1 MYTIEVNFNTED
13 INDGGHA
20 IPIVNY
26 DVSLGQFVIDNEAL
40 DIIRQQSNPLGVISV
55 AGMYR
60 TGKSYLLNR
69 MLLNRSNG
77 FSVGPSINPCT
88 KGLWM
93 WSKPIPAHTPQ
104 GKPLNV
110 LIIDTEGIGAT
121 DEDHNHDN
129 KIMTLAILLS
139 SYFIFNSMGTIDESS
154 IQSLSFIVNITKN
167 IQQKN
172 GNNDFAK
179 YLPAFMWVIRDFS
192 LQLKNK
198 EGNPIT
204 SKEYLEYSLELQ
216 QGTSDFIVSKNQ
228 IRKMVKEYFPNRDC
242 VTLVRPLLE
251 EGNLQKLERTPAS
264 KLRKEFIEQ
273 VNYLRKTVL
282 NSINPKKLNGQ
293 ELNGEMFIDL
303 IKSYVKMINDG
314 AVPII
319 QTAWTY
325 MRQNQTVNAKKNAVE
340 NFRKKAEELFNK
352 FPMKEEYL
360 KNTLKKIKKEILL
373 SFKEEIIG
381 EPEEKD
387 LRELKTE
394 LKKIKKDI
402 ILKNINATQTQT
414 NRFLKENYRNI
425 EEKVI
430 NGEYFNVSDYKDE
443 IEQFVQFCLNKCPM
457 GPGRDILIYEFIIKN
472 IMDNSSILAKNNIDE
487 MEKMISDNTNNI
499 DELLR
504 ELNDEKEK
512 EKKLN
517 NELKEITNK
526 LNKLNEEKD
535 KISSQNSN
543 ESDNLNKLMEEK
555 NDEIFKLKKK
565 LNETEKNCAEKIK
578 GMKKKVEEAER
589 ASHEKELESTQ
600 ISSDFQREKVL
611 MEQKI
616 IFLEKTLKELES
628 HKLRTNRSNINSSV
642 NSNSSKGKGD
652 EMSIKQK
659 KEKLEEEIKR
669 LNKTIKELQEKN
681 IELDSQLLTK
691 GKRIENEKSNI
702 SELVETYQ
710 KKLEDLQD
718 SNSELAKNI
727 NKFKEDSAKQ
737 MEILSNDYEKQIEEI
752 LSQQKVLDD
761 EFKKKEE
768 ELRKNLAKLQAELSV
783 LTQDKELIDKKIT
796 QIKDQNQSEKLEHDK
811 YIKILEENNKELLDK
826 YEMTSKENAEL
837 KNIHSEEIS
846 KLTSENN
853 IKEEEIRKE
862 NEKLKS
868 ELNQLL
874 SDYDSQIKIL
884 KNKVKDHENN
894 IIPKMRQKI
903 VDLQNEKE
911 NLSQDIEFCGKSQKH
926 KLAEIALAYEDQ
938 KEQILTNNRQQLEDN
953 NNENDQ
959 QIQEIRKL
967 YQIEKDKISEQMRNE
982 NDLAQEKINQ
992 IEKEQNEILNEIEK
1006 EKDDKIAELQDTL
1019 DEINLNHD
1027 EYVKKIERELLL
1039 RSQKIESL
1047 QKFINDTKNSIDVI
1061 KAQQDQ
1067 YLKEQ
1072 NEEFEN
1078 EKEILNEKIKNAQK
1092 DCETTEIEINKLNEQ
1107 NTQLENNL
1115 DELKSKYE
1123 DLENELKEAQNDL
1136 DNEIEEL
1143 KNKLNDINKDINVN
1157 NANYEKELS
1166 LKEQKTDF
1174 LNKKL
1179 EDIKN
1184 ELNDLKESFEDKL
1197 NQTKE
1202 NITNEYN
1209 EKIENIKKEKENL
1222 ENIINNLEKEYSD
1235 LQQKYDIETETLTK
1249 EKETVTEKLNDLTI
1263 KKKQLGDQLD
1273 GQHCNDQ
1280 TIILKL
1286 RNEFKLKNDGLVKD
1300 NLSLQE
1306 KLQKLEQSY
1315 NKLTNNYDTEK
1326 SNWENKFSF
1335 INEQKESLSKELAE
1349 LKQKYNTNMDELQK
1363 KILEERERLEQ
1374 IYKKSLADGEN
1385 IHNQQLQQAQE
1396 TFNKKYEEVNVQNN
1410 NLIAENSTLTKK
1422 IEDYEN
1428 NSIMSDI
1435 DKKLQ
1440 EALEKEKKYK
1450 EQYEQLKI
1458 EKDETIEQLELK
1470 LNSEAENH
1478 KKKIEELEIKLQE
1491 YEGKRNDKN
1500 ADLVKQKAV
1509 SEKDNENKV
1518 LLIQQ
1523 LNETL
1528 ERLKKENEKLLS
1540 ENREAQR
1547 ENENYRRSSRGSSR
1561 NSSNIG
1567 VSYIPRRRNVNNN
1580 YFNKENVVSNYNS
1593 NQSQNDDLKINLIP
1607 KNFNHT
1613 ITKSAMSPLNKSGIN
1628 NNE

>member
-1 MYTIEVNFNTED
+1 MLNTEVNFSLED
-13 INDGGHA
+13 IPDDGKA
-20 IPIVNY
+20 ISMVNY
-26 DVSLGQFVIDNEAL
+26 DPSLGQFVINQEAL
-40 DIIRQQSNPLGVISV
+40 EIIRQLQNPLGVISV

-69 MLLNRSNG
+69 MLLNRSGG

-93 WSKPIPAHTPQ
+93 WSKTIQAHTPQ

-121 DEDHNHDN
+121 DEDQNHDN

-172 GNNDFAK
+172 GNKDFSK

-192 LQLKNK
+192 LQLRNK

-204 SKEYLEYSLELQ
+204 SKEYLEFSLEMQ
-216 QGTSDFIVSKNQ
+216 PGNSEFIVNKNQ
-228 IRKMVKEYFPNRDC
+228 IRKMVKEYFPNRNC

-303 IKSYVKMINDG
+303 IKSYVKMINEG

-325 MRQNQTVNAKKNAVE
+325 MRQNQAIIAKKNALE
-340 NFRKKAEELFNK
+340 NYKKKTEELNNK
-352 FPMKEEYL
+352 FPIKEEFL
-360 KNTLKKIKKEILL
+360 RNTLKKIKREIILN
-373 SFKEEIIG
+373 FNEEIIG

-387 LRELKTE
+387 LKELKNE
-394 LKKIKKDI
+394 LKKLKYEI
-402 ILKNINATQTQT
+402 INKNISVTNTQT
-414 NRFLKENYRNI
+414 NRFLKENYKNI
-425 EEKVI
+425 EEKI
-430 NGEYFNVSDYKDE
+430 KNNEYLNITEYKDD
-443 IEQFVQFCLNKCPM
+443 IEQFVQFCLNKCPV
-457 GPGRDILIYEFIIKN
+457 GPNRDMIIYEFIIEK
-472 IMDNSSILAKNNIDE
+472 IMNSSSLLAKSNMDEMERIISDNSNNIDDLI
-487 MEKMISDNTNNI
+487 K
-499 DELLR
+499 
-504 ELNDEKEK
+504 ELNEEKDK

-517 NELKEITNK
+517 NELKEITEK
-526 LNKLNEEKD
+526 LNKLNQEKD

-555 NDEIFKLKKK
+555 NNEIIKLKNK
-565 LNETEKNCAEKIK
+565 LNQCEKICAEKIK
-578 GMKKKVEEAER
+578 EMKQKVEEAEKI
-589 ASHEKELESTQ
+589 SHQKELESTQ

-616 IFLEKTLKELES
+616 IFLEKTLKELEENQ
-628 HKLRTNRSNINSSV
+628 LRSNPYNTT
-642 NSNSSKGKGD
+642 SKKNKND
-652 EMSIKQK
+652 ETTIKQK

-669 LNKTIKELQEKN
+669 LNKAIKELQEKN

-691 GKRIENEKSNI
+691 GKRIENEKNNI
-702 SELVETYQ
+702 EELVETYQ

-727 NKFKEDSAKQ
+727 NKFKEDAAKQ
-737 MEILSNDYEKQIEEI
+737 MEILSTEYEKQIEEI
-752 LSQQKVLDD
+752 LSQQKNLDE
-761 EFKKKEE
+761 EFKTKEE
-768 ELRKNLAKLQAELSV
+768 DLRKNLAKAQAELSV
-783 LTQDKELIDKKIT
+783 LMQDKELVDKKIS
-796 QIKDQNQSEKLEHDK
+796 QIKDKNQSEKIEHDK
-811 YIKILEENNKELLDK
+811 YIKILEENNKELMDK
-826 YEMTSKENAEL
+826 YEMTSKENTDL
-837 KNIHSEEIS
+837 KNIYTEEIN
-846 KLTSENN
+846 KLTVENN
-853 IKEEEIRKE
+853 SKEEQIRIK
-862 NEKLKS
+862 NEKLKE
-868 ELNQLL
+868 ELNQLIN
-874 SDYDSQIKIL
+874 DYETQIKTL
-884 KNKVKDHENN
+884 KNKVTENENN
-894 IIPKMRQKI
+894 IIPKMKQRI
-903 VDLQNEKE
+903 LDLQNEKE
-911 NLSQDIEFCGKSQKH
+911 NLSQDIELCGKSQKH
-926 KLAEIALAYEDQ
+926 KLEEIALQYEDQ
-938 KEQILTNNRQQLEDN
+938 KEQIINNNRQQLEDN

-959 QIQEIRKL
+959 QIQEIRKV

-992 IEKEQNEILNEIEK
+992 IEKEQNEILNDLEK
-1006 EKDDKIAELQDTL
+1006 EKDDKIAELQDAL

-1027 EYVKKIERELLL
+1027 EYVKKVEKELFL
-1039 RSQKIESL
+1039 RNQKIENL

-1061 KAQQDQ
+1061 KMQQEQ

-1078 EKEILNEKIKNAQK
+1078 EKNILNEKIKNAEK
-1092 DCETTEIEINKLNEQ
+1092 DCENTEIEITKLKEQNAQIELNLNE
-1107 NTQLENNL
+1107 
-1115 DELKSKYE
+1115 LKNHFN
-1123 DLENELKEAQNDL
+1123 DLENELNDVQNNLDKE
-1136 DNEIEEL
+1136 ISEL
-1143 KNKLNDINKDINVN
+1143 KNKLNEINNNINLN

-1166 LKEQKTDF
+1166 LKEQKSEF
-1174 LNKKL
+1174 LSKKL
-1179 EDIKN
+1179 DDIKKEYN
-1184 ELNDLKESFEDKL
+1184 ELKESFEDKL

-1202 NITNEYN
+1202 DITTEYT
-1209 EKIENIKKEKENL
+1209 EKIENLKKEKENL
-1222 ENIINNLEKEYSD
+1222 ENIINNIEKEYSA
-1235 LQQKYDIETETLTK
+1235 LQQNYETETESLTK
-1249 EKETVTEKLNDLTI
+1249 EKESITEKLNDLTI

-1273 GQHCNDQ
+1273 SQHCNDQ

-1315 NKLTNNYDTEK
+1315 NILTNSYDTEK
-1326 SNWENKFSF
+1326 ANWENKYSF
-1335 INEQKESLSKELAE
+1335 IAEQKDSLAKELEE
-1349 LKQKYNTNMDELQK
+1349 LKVKYNTNMDELQK
-1363 KILEERERLEQ
+1363 KILEERERLEL

-1396 TFNKKYEEVNVQNN
+1396 TFNKKYEEVNIQNN
-1410 NLIAENSTLTKK
+1410 NLIQENATLIKK
-1422 IEDYEN
+1422 IDNYQN
-1428 NSIMSDI
+1428 NNNISDI

-1440 EALEKEKKYK
+1440 DAIEKEKKYK
-1450 EQYEQLKI
+1450 EQYDKLKQ
-1458 EKDETIEQLELK
+1458 EKEEIINKLKLK
-1470 LNSEAENH
+1470 LNNESEIH
-1478 KKKIEELEIKLQE
+1478 KKKIEELELKLQE
-1491 YEGKRNDKN
+1491 YEGKRNNKN
-1500 ADLVKQKAV
+1500 ADMVKLKAV
-1509 SEKDNENKV
+1509 SDKDNENKV

-1528 ERLKKENEKLLS
+1528 ERLKKENEKLTS

-1547 ENENYRRSSRGSSR
+1547 ENENYRKSSRGSSR

-1567 VSYIPRRRNVNNN
+1567 VNYIPSRRRNGNSY
-1580 YFNKENVVSNYNS
+1580 YFNKENINGNFNGSS
-1593 NQSQNDDLKINLIP
+1593 SQNDEIKINLIP
-1607 KNFNHT
+1607 KGFNHT
-1613 ITKSAMSPLNKSGIN
+1613 VTKSVMPPLNYSVIN

>member
-1 MYTIEVNFNTED
+1 MLNTEVNFSLED
-13 INDGGHA
+13 IQDDGHA
-20 IPIVNY
+20 ISMVNY
-26 DVSLGQFVIDNEAL
+26 DPSLGQFVINQEAFEV
-40 DIIRQQSNPLGVISV
+40 IRQLPNPLGVISV

-69 MLLNRSNG
+69 MLLNRSGG

-93 WSKPIPAHTPQ
+93 WSKTIPAHTPQ

-172 GNNDFAK
+172 GNKDFAK

-192 LQLKNK
+192 LQLKNR

-204 SKEYLEYSLELQ
+204 SKEYLEYSLEMQ
-216 QGTSDFIVSKNQ
+216 PGTSEFIVNKNQ

-303 IKSYVKMINDG
+303 IKSYVKMINEG

-325 MRQNQTVNAKKNAVE
+325 MRQNQALIAKKNAIE
-340 NFRKKAEELFNK
+340 NYKKKTEELYNK
-352 FPMKEEYL
+352 FPMKEEFL
-360 KNTLKKIKKEILL
+360 RNVLKKIKKEIIF
-373 SFKEEIIG
+373 SFNDEIIG

-387 LRELKTE
+387 IKELKSE
-394 LKKIKKDI
+394 LKKIKGEI
-402 ILKNINATQTQT
+402 ILKNINTTKTQTT
-414 NRFLKENYRNI
+414 RFLNDNYKNI
-425 EEKVI
+425 DEKVK
-430 NGEYFNVSDYKDE
+430 NGEYSNIAEFKDD
-443 IEQFVQFCLNKCPM
+443 IIQFVQFCLNKCPC
-457 GPGRDILIYEFIIKN
+457 GPNKDILIYEFIIKN
-472 IMDNSSILAKNNIDE
+472 IMDSSSILAKSNIDE
-487 MEKMISDNTNNI
+487 MERIISDNNNNI
-499 DELLR
+499 DDLIK
-504 ELNDEKEK
+504 ELNEEKDK

-517 NELKEITNK
+517 IELKEITEKLEK
-526 LNKLNEEKD
+526 LNQEKD

-543 ESDNLNKLMEEK
+543 ESNNLNKLMEEK
-555 NDEIFKLKKK
+555 NNEIIKLKNK
-565 LNETEKNCAEKIK
+565 LNQTEKICAEKIK
-578 GMKKKVEEAER
+578 EMKQKVEEAEKI
-589 ASHEKELESTQ
+589 SHEKDIESTQ

-616 IFLEKTLKELES
+616 IFLEKTLKELENN
-628 HKLRTNRSNINSSV
+628 KLRSNPYNTT
-642 NSNSSKGKGD
+642 SKKNKSD
-652 EMSIKQK
+652 ETTTKQK

-669 LNKTIKELQEKN
+669 LNKAIKELQEKN

-691 GKRIENEKSNI
+691 GKRIENEKNNI
-702 SELVETYQ
+702 TELVETYQ

-727 NKFKEDSAKQ
+727 NKFKEDAAKQ
-737 MEILSNDYEKQIEEI
+737 MELLSTEYEKQIEEI
-752 LSQQKVLDD
+752 LSQQKNLDD
-761 EFKKKEE
+761 EFRTKEE
-768 ELRKNLAKLQAELSV
+768 DLRKNLAKVQAELSV
-783 LTQDKELIDKKIT
+783 LTQDKELIDKKIG
-796 QIKDQNQSEKLEHDK
+796 QIKDQNQSEKIEHDK
-811 YIKILEENNKELLDK
+811 YIKILEENNKELMDK
-826 YEMTSKENAEL
+826 YEMTSKENTEL
-837 KNIHSEEIS
+837 KNINSDEIN
-846 KLTSENN
+846 KLTMENN
-853 IKEEEIRKE
+853 AKEEEIKIK
-862 NEKLKS
+862 NEKLRE
-868 ELNQLL
+868 ELNQLI
-874 SDYDSQIKIL
+874 SDYDIQIKTL
-884 KNKVKDHENN
+884 KNKVLDHENN
-894 IIPKMRQKI
+894 IIPKMKQKI
-903 VDLQNEKE
+903 SDLQNEKE
-911 NLSQDIEFCGKSQKH
+911 NLSQDIELCGKSQKH
-926 KLAEIALAYEDQ
+926 KLAEIALQYEDQ
-938 KEQILTNNRQQLEDN
+938 KEQIINNNRQQLEDN

-982 NDLAQEKINQ
+982 NDLAQQRINQ
-992 IEKEQNEILNEIEK
+992 IEKEQNDILNDLEK
-1006 EKDDKIAELQDTL
+1006 EKDDKIAELQDNL
-1019 DEINLNHD
+1019 DEINLNHE
-1027 EYVKKIERELLL
+1027 EYVKKVEKEIFL
-1039 RSQKIESL
+1039 RNQKIENL

-1061 KAQQDQ
+1061 KMQQEQ

-1078 EKEILNEKIKNAQK
+1078 EKNILNEKIKNAEK
-1092 DCETTEIEINKLNEQ
+1092 DCETTELEITKLTEQ

-1115 DELKSKYE
+1115 
-1123 DLENELKEAQNDL
+1123 NELKTKYSDLEQELNDVQNDL
-1136 DNEIEEL
+1136 DKEIDEL
-1143 KNKLNDINKDINVN
+1143 KNKLNNINNDINLN

-1166 LKEQKTDF
+1166 LKEQKSEF
-1174 LNKKL
+1174 LSKKL
-1179 EDIKN
+1179 EDMKK
-1184 ELNDLKESFEDKL
+1184 ELNELKESFEDKL

-1202 NITNEYN
+1202 EVATEYT

-1222 ENIINNLEKEYSD
+1222 ENMINNIENEYTT
-1235 LQQKYDIETETLTK
+1235 LQQKYETESESLNK
-1249 EKETVTEKLNDLTI
+1249 EKESVTEKLNDLTI

-1273 GQHCNDQ
+1273 GQYCTDQ

-1300 NLSLQE
+1300 NISLQD

-1326 SNWENKFSF
+1326 SNWENRFSF
-1335 INEQKESLSKELAE
+1335 IAEQKDSLSKELEE
-1349 LKQKYNTNMDELQK
+1349 LKIKYNTNMDELQK
-1363 KILEERERLEQ
+1363 RILEERERLEA
-1374 IYKKSLADGEN
+1374 IYKKSLADGEI

-1396 TFNKKYEEVNVQNN
+1396 TFNKKYEEVNIQNN
-1410 NLIAENSTLTKK
+1410 NLIAENATLTKK
-1422 IEDYEN
+1422 IADYQN
-1428 NSIMSDI
+1428 NNTLTDI

-1440 EALEKEKKYK
+1440 DALEKEKKYK
-1450 EQYEQLKI
+1450 EQYEKI
-1458 EKDETIEQLELK
+1458 KLEKDETIKQLKLK
-1470 LNSEAENH
+1470 LNNDSEMH
-1478 KKKIEELEIKLQE
+1478 KKKIEELELKLQE
-1491 YEGKRNDKN
+1491 YEGKRNNKN
-1500 ADLVKQKAV
+1500 ADLVKLKAV
-1509 SEKDNENKV
+1509 SDKDNENKI

-1528 ERLKKENEKLLS
+1528 ERLKKENEKLTS

-1547 ENENYRRSSRGSSR
+1547 ENENYRKSSRGSSK

-1567 VSYIPRRRNVNNN
+1567 VNYIPNRRRNGNSY
-1580 YFNKENVVSNYNS
+1580 YFNKENINGNFNGSS
-1593 NQSQNDDLKINLIP
+1593 SQNEDIKINLIP
-1607 KNFNHT
+1607 KNLNHT
-1613 ITKSAMSPLNKSGIN
+1613 MVKSAMSPLNNSNNSAMN

>member
-1 MYTIEVNFNTED
+1 MLNTEVNFSLED
-13 INDGGHA
+13 IPDDGKA
-20 IPIVNY
+20 ISMVNY
-26 DVSLGQFVIDNEAL
+26 DPSLGQFVINQEAL
-40 DIIRQQSNPLGVISV
+40 EIIRQLQNPLGVISV

-69 MLLNRSNG
+69 MLLNRSGG

-93 WSKPIPAHTPQ
+93 WSKTIQAHTPQ

-121 DEDHNHDN
+121 DEDQNHDN

-172 GNNDFAK
+172 GNKDFSK

-192 LQLKNK
+192 LQLRNK

-204 SKEYLEYSLELQ
+204 SKEYLEFSLEMQ
-216 QGTSDFIVSKNQ
+216 PGNSEFIVNKNQ
-228 IRKMVKEYFPNRDC
+228 IRKMVKEYFPNRNC

-303 IKSYVKMINDG
+303 IKSYVKMINEG

-325 MRQNQTVNAKKNAVE
+325 MRQNQAIKKKKNALE
-340 NFRKKAEELFNK
+340 NYKKKTEELNNK
-352 FPMKEEYL
+352 FPIKEEFL
-360 KNTLKKIKKEILL
+360 RNTLKKIKREIILN
-373 SFKEEIIG
+373 FNEEIIG

-387 LRELKTE
+387 LKELKNE
-394 LKKIKKDI
+394 LKKLKYEI
-402 ILKNINATQTQT
+402 INKNISVTNTQT
-414 NRFLKENYRNI
+414 NRFLKENYKNI
-425 EEKVI
+425 EEKI
-430 NGEYFNVSDYKDE
+430 KNNEYLNITEYKDD
-443 IEQFVQFCLNKCPM
+443 IEQFVQFCLNKCPV
-457 GPGRDILIYEFIIKN
+457 GPNRDIIIYEFIIEK
-472 IMDNSSILAKNNIDE
+472 IMNSSSLLAKSNMDEMERIISDNSNNIDDLI
-487 MEKMISDNTNNI
+487 K
-499 DELLR
+499 
-504 ELNDEKEK
+504 ELNEEKDK

-517 NELKEITNK
+517 NELKEITEK
-526 LNKLNEEKD
+526 LNKLNQEKD

-555 NDEIFKLKKK
+555 NNEIIKLKNK
-565 LNETEKNCAEKIK
+565 LNQCEKICAEKIK
-578 GMKKKVEEAER
+578 EMKQKVEEAEKI
-589 ASHEKELESTQ
+589 SHQKELESTQ

-616 IFLEKTLKELES
+616 IFLEKTLKELEEN
-628 HKLRTNRSNINSSV
+628 KLRSNPYNTT
-642 NSNSSKGKGD
+642 SKKNKND
-652 EMSIKQK
+652 ETTIKQK

-669 LNKTIKELQEKN
+669 LNKAIKELQEKN

-691 GKRIENEKSNI
+691 GKRIENEKNNI
-702 SELVETYQ
+702 EELVETYQ

-727 NKFKEDSAKQ
+727 NKFKEDAAKQ
-737 MEILSNDYEKQIEEI
+737 MEILSTEYEKQIEEI
-752 LSQQKVLDD
+752 LSQQKNLDE
-761 EFKKKEE
+761 EFKTKEE
-768 ELRKNLAKLQAELSV
+768 DLRKNLAKAQAELSV
-783 LTQDKELIDKKIT
+783 LMQDKELVDKKIS
-796 QIKDQNQSEKLEHDK
+796 QIKDKNQSEKIEHDK
-811 YIKILEENNKELLDK
+811 YIKILEENNKELMDK
-826 YEMTSKENAEL
+826 YEMTSKENTDL
-837 KNIHSEEIS
+837 KNIYTEEIN
-846 KLTSENN
+846 KLTVENN
-853 IKEEEIRKE
+853 SKEEQIRIK
-862 NEKLKS
+862 NEKLKE
-868 ELNQLL
+868 ELNQLIN
-874 SDYDSQIKIL
+874 DYETQIKTL
-884 KNKVKDHENN
+884 KNKVTENENN
-894 IIPKMRQKI
+894 IIPKMKQRI
-903 VDLQNEKE
+903 LDLQNEKE
-911 NLSQDIEFCGKSQKH
+911 NLSQDIELCGKSQKH
-926 KLAEIALAYEDQ
+926 KLEEIALQYEDQ
-938 KEQILTNNRQQLEDN
+938 KEQIINNNRQQLEDN

-959 QIQEIRKL
+959 QIQEIRKV

-992 IEKEQNEILNEIEK
+992 IEKEQNEILNDLEK
-1006 EKDDKIAELQDTL
+1006 EKDDKIAELQDAL

-1027 EYVKKIERELLL
+1027 EYVKKVEKELFL
-1039 RSQKIESL
+1039 RNQKIENL

-1061 KAQQDQ
+1061 KMQQEQ

-1078 EKEILNEKIKNAQK
+1078 EKNILNEKIKNAEK
-1092 DCETTEIEINKLNEQ
+1092 DCENTEIEITKLKEQNAQIELNLNE
-1107 NTQLENNL
+1107 
-1115 DELKSKYE
+1115 LKNHFN
-1123 DLENELKEAQNDL
+1123 DLENELNDVQNNLDKE
-1136 DNEIEEL
+1136 ISEL
-1143 KNKLNDINKDINVN
+1143 KNKLNEINNNINLN

-1166 LKEQKTDF
+1166 LKEQKSEF
-1174 LNKKL
+1174 LSKKL
-1179 EDIKN
+1179 DDIKKEYN
-1184 ELNDLKESFEDKL
+1184 ELKESFEDKL

-1202 NITNEYN
+1202 DITTEYT
-1209 EKIENIKKEKENL
+1209 EKIENLKKEKENL
-1222 ENIINNLEKEYSD
+1222 ENIINNIEKEYSA
-1235 LQQKYDIETETLTK
+1235 LQQNYETETESLTK
-1249 EKETVTEKLNDLTI
+1249 EKESITEKLNDLTI

-1273 GQHCNDQ
+1273 SQHCNDQ

-1315 NKLTNNYDTEK
+1315 NILTNSYDTEK
-1326 SNWENKFSF
+1326 ANWENKYSF
-1335 INEQKESLSKELAE
+1335 IAEQKDSLAKELEE
-1349 LKQKYNTNMDELQK
+1349 LKVKYNTNMDELQK
-1363 KILEERERLEQ
+1363 KILEERERLEL

-1396 TFNKKYEEVNVQNN
+1396 TFNKKYEEVNIQNN
-1410 NLIAENSTLTKK
+1410 NLIQENATLIKK
-1422 IEDYEN
+1422 IDNYQN
-1428 NSIMSDI
+1428 NNNISDI

-1440 EALEKEKKYK
+1440 DAIEKEKKYK
-1450 EQYEQLKI
+1450 EQYDKLKQ
-1458 EKDETIEQLELK
+1458 EKEEIINKLKLK
-1470 LNSEAENH
+1470 LNNESEIH
-1478 KKKIEELEIKLQE
+1478 KKKIEELELKLQE
-1491 YEGKRNDKN
+1491 YEGKRNNKN
-1500 ADLVKQKAV
+1500 ADMVKLKAV
-1509 SEKDNENKV
+1509 SDKDNENKV

-1528 ERLKKENEKLLS
+1528 ERLKKENEKLTS

-1547 ENENYRRSSRGSSR
+1547 ENENYRKSSRGSSR

-1567 VSYIPRRRNVNNN
+1567 VNYIPSRRRNGNSY
-1580 YFNKENVVSNYNS
+1580 YFNKENINGNFNGSS
-1593 NQSQNDDLKINLIP
+1593 SQNDEIKINVIP
-1607 KNFNHT
+1607 KGFNHT
-1613 ITKSAMSPLNKSGIN
+1613 VTKSVMPPLNYSVIN

>member
-1 MYTIEVNFNTED
+1 MLNTEVNFSLED
-13 INDGGHA
+13 TPDDGRA
-20 IPIVNY
+20 LSMVNY
-26 DVSLGQFVIDNEAL
+26 DPSLGQFVINPEAL
-40 DIIRQQSNPLGVISV
+40 EVIRQLQSPLGVISV

-69 MLLNRSNG
+69 MLLNRSGG

-93 WSKPIPAHTPQ
+93 WSKTIPAHTPQ

-139 SYFIFNSMGTIDESS
+139 SYFLFNSMGTIDESS

-172 GNNDFAK
+172 GNKDFAK

-192 LQLKNK
+192 LQLKNRD
-198 EGNPIT
+198 GNPIT

-216 QGTSDFIVSKNQ
+216 NGTSEFIVNKNQ
-228 IRKMVKEYFPNRDC
+228 IRKLVKEYFPNRDC

-303 IKSYVKMINDG
+303 IKSYVKMINEG

-325 MRQNQTVNAKKNAVE
+325 MRQNQALLAKKNALE
-340 NFRKKAEELFNK
+340 NYKKKTDEIINK
-352 FPMKEEYL
+352 FPMKEEFL
-360 KNTLKKIKKEILL
+360 RNILKKIKKEIILN
-373 SFKEEIIG
+373 FNEEIIG
-381 EPEEKD
+381 EADEKD
-387 LRELKTE
+387 LKELKSE
-394 LKKIKKDI
+394 LKKIKSEI
-402 ILKNINATQTQT
+402 INKNINSTKTQT
-414 NRFLKENYRNI
+414 NRFLIENYKNI
-425 EEKVI
+425 DEKI
-430 NGEYFNVSDYKDE
+430 KNNEYLNISEYKDD
-443 IEQFVQFCLNKCPM
+443 IEQFVQFCLNKCPP
-457 GPGRDILIYEFIIKN
+457 GPNRDIIIYEFIIKN
-472 IMDNSSILAKNNIDE
+472 IINTSGILSKSNMDE
-487 MEKMISDNTNNI
+487 MERIICDNSNNV
-499 DELLR
+499 DELIK
-504 ELNDEKEK
+504 ELKEEKDK

-517 NELKEITNK
+517 NELKEITEKLEK
-526 LNKLNEEKD
+526 LNQEKD
-535 KISSQNSN
+535 KITSQNSN

-555 NDEIFKLKKK
+555 NNEIIKLKNK
-565 LNETEKNCAEKIK
+565 LNTTEKICEQKIK
-578 GMKKKVEEAER
+578 EMRQKVEEAEKI
-589 ASHEKELESTQ
+589 SHQKELESTQ

-616 IFLEKTLKELES
+616 IFLEKTLKELEDN
-628 HKLRTNRSNINSSV
+628 KLRSNPYNTTSKKNRN
-642 NSNSSKGKGD
+642 D
-652 EMSIKQK
+652 ETTLKQK
-659 KEKLEEEIKR
+659 KEKLEDEIKR
-669 LNKTIKELQEKN
+669 LNKVIKELQEKN

-691 GKRIENEKSNI
+691 GKRIENEKNNI
-702 SELVETYQ
+702 AELVETYQ

-727 NKFKEDSAKQ
+727 NKFKEDAAKQ
-737 MEILSNDYEKQIEEI
+737 MEILSTEYEKQIEEI
-752 LSQQKVLDD
+752 LSQQKNLDE
-761 EFKKKEE
+761 EFKTKEE
-768 ELRKNLAKLQAELSV
+768 ELRKNLAKVQAELSV
-783 LTQDKELIDKKIT
+783 LMQDKDLVDKKIE
-796 QIKDQNQSEKLEHDK
+796 QIKDKNQSEKIEHDK

-826 YEMTSKENAEL
+826 YEMTSKENSDL
-837 KNIHSEEIS
+837 KNIYTNELNQ
-846 KLTSENN
+846 LTSENN
-853 IKEEEIRKE
+853 SKEEQIRIK
-862 NEKLKS
+862 NEKLKD
-868 ELNQLL
+868 ELNQLI
-874 SDYDSQIKIL
+874 SEYDSQIKNL
-884 KNKVKDHENN
+884 KSKVIENENN

-903 VDLQNEKE
+903 LDLQNEKE
-911 NLSQDIEFCGKSQKH
+911 NLSQDIELCGKSQKH
-926 KLAEIALAYEDQ
+926 KLAEIALQYEDQ
-938 KEQILTNNRQQLEDN
+938 KEQIINNNRQQLEDN

-959 QIQEIRKL
+959 QIQEIRKV

-982 NDLAQEKINQ
+982 NDTAQEKINQ
-992 IEKEQNEILNEIEK
+992 IEKEQNEILNELEK

-1027 EYVKKIERELLL
+1027 EYVKKIEKELFL
-1039 RSQKIESL
+1039 RNQKIENL

-1061 KAQQDQ
+1061 KMQQEQ

-1072 NEEFEN
+1072 SEEFEN
-1078 EKEILNEKIKNAQK
+1078 EKNILNEKIKNAEK
-1092 DCETTEIEINKLNEQ
+1092 DCETTEIEINKLKEQ
-1107 NTQLENNL
+1107 NTQMESNLSELKEKYTDLEQEFKDVQNNL
-1115 DELKSKYE
+1115 D
-1123 DLENELKEAQNDL
+1123 Q
-1136 DNEIEEL
+1136 EINEL
-1143 KNKLNDINKDINVN
+1143 KNKLNDINNNINMN

-1166 LKEQKTDF
+1166 LKEQKSEF
-1174 LNKKL
+1174 LSKKL
-1179 EDIKN
+1179 DEIKK
-1184 ELNDLKESFEDKL
+1184 ELNDLKESFEEKL

-1202 NITNEYN
+1202 DVTTEYT
-1209 EKIENIKKEKENL
+1209 EKIENMKKEKENL
-1222 ENIINNLEKEYSD
+1222 ENIINNLEKEYST
-1235 LQQKYDIETETLTK
+1235 LQQKYETETETLTK
-1249 EKETVTEKLNDLTI
+1249 EKESVTEKLNDLTI

-1273 GQHCNDQ
+1273 GQHCTDQ

-1315 NKLTNNYDTEK
+1315 NKLTNSYDTEK
-1326 SNWENKFSF
+1326 ANWENKFSF
-1335 INEQKESLSKELAE
+1335 IAEQKDSLNKELEE
-1349 LKQKYNTNMDELQK
+1349 LKIKYNENMDELQK
-1363 KILEERERLEQ
+1363 KILEERERLEL

-1410 NLIAENSTLTKK
+1410 NLIAENATLVKK
-1422 IEDYEN
+1422 IDFYQN
-1428 NSIMSDI
+1428 NNTISEI
-1435 DKKLQ
+1435 DTKLQ
-1440 EALEKEKKYK
+1440 DALDKEKKYK
-1450 EQYEQLKI
+1450 EQYEKLKK
-1458 EKDETIEQLELK
+1458 EKEEAINKLKLK
-1470 LNSEAENH
+1470 LNNETEIH
-1478 KKKIEELEIKLQE
+1478 KKKIEELELKLQE
-1491 YEGKRNDKN
+1491 YEGKRNNKN
-1500 ADLVKQKAV
+1500 ADLVKLKAV
-1509 SEKDNENKV
+1509 SDKDNENKV

-1528 ERLKKENEKLLS
+1528 ERLKKENEKLTS
-1540 ENREAQR
+1540 ENKEVQR
-1547 ENENYRRSSRGSSR
+1547 ENENYRKSSRGSSR

-1567 VSYIPRRRNVNNN
+1567 MNNYIPNRRRNGNSY
-1580 YFNKENVVSNYNS
+1580 YFNKENINGNFNPSS
-1593 NQSQNDDLKINLIP
+1593 SQNDEIKINLIP

-1613 ITKSAMSPLNKSGIN
+1613 VTKSAMSPLNNSSVIN

>member
-1 MYTIEVNFNTED
+1 MLNTEVNFSLED
-13 INDGGHA
+13 IPDDGKA
-20 IPIVNY
+20 ISMVNY
-26 DVSLGQFVIDNEAL
+26 DPSLGQFVINQEAL
-40 DIIRQQSNPLGVISV
+40 EIIRQLQNPLGVISV

-69 MLLNRSNG
+69 MLLNRSGG

-93 WSKPIPAHTPQ
+93 WSKTIQAHTPQ

-121 DEDHNHDN
+121 DEDQNHDN

-172 GNNDFAK
+172 GNKDFSK

-192 LQLKNK
+192 LQLRNK

-204 SKEYLEYSLELQ
+204 SKEYLEFSLEMQ
-216 QGTSDFIVSKNQ
+216 PGNSEFIVNKNQ
-228 IRKMVKEYFPNRDC
+228 IRKMVKEYFPNRNC

-303 IKSYVKMINDG
+303 IKSYVKMINEG

-325 MRQNQTVNAKKNAVE
+325 MRQNQAIIAKKNALE
-340 NFRKKAEELFNK
+340 NYKKKTEELNNK
-352 FPMKEEYL
+352 FPIKEEFL
-360 KNTLKKIKKEILL
+360 RNTLKKIKREIILN
-373 SFKEEIIG
+373 FNEEIIG

-387 LRELKTE
+387 LKELKNE
-394 LKKIKKDI
+394 LKKLKYEI
-402 ILKNINATQTQT
+402 INKNISVTNTQT
-414 NRFLKENYRNI
+414 NRFLKENYKNI
-425 EEKVI
+425 EEKI
-430 NGEYFNVSDYKDE
+430 KNNEYLNITEYKDD
-443 IEQFVQFCLNKCPM
+443 IEQFVQFCLNKCPV
-457 GPGRDILIYEFIIKN
+457 GPNRDIIIYEFIIEK
-472 IMDNSSILAKNNIDE
+472 IMNSSSLLAKSNMDE
-487 MEKMISDNTNNI
+487 MERIISDNSNNLDDLI
-499 DELLR
+499 K
-504 ELNDEKEK
+504 ELNEEKDK

-517 NELKEITNK
+517 NELKEITEK
-526 LNKLNEEKD
+526 LNKLNQEKD

-555 NDEIFKLKKK
+555 NNEIIKLKNK
-565 LNETEKNCAEKIK
+565 LNQCEKICAEKIK
-578 GMKKKVEEAER
+578 EMKQKVEEAEKI
-589 ASHEKELESTQ
+589 SHQKELESTQ

-616 IFLEKTLKELES
+616 IFLEKTLKELEEN
-628 HKLRTNRSNINSSV
+628 KLRSNPYNTT
-642 NSNSSKGKGD
+642 SKKNKND
-652 EMSIKQK
+652 ETTIKQK

-669 LNKTIKELQEKN
+669 LNKAIKELQEKN

-691 GKRIENEKSNI
+691 GKRIENEKNNI
-702 SELVETYQ
+702 EELVETYQ

-727 NKFKEDSAKQ
+727 NKFKEDAAKQ
-737 MEILSNDYEKQIEEI
+737 MEILSTEYEKQIEEI
-752 LSQQKVLDD
+752 LSQQKNLDE
-761 EFKKKEE
+761 EFKTKEE
-768 ELRKNLAKLQAELSV
+768 DLRKNLAKAQAELSV
-783 LTQDKELIDKKIT
+783 LMQDKELVDKKIS
-796 QIKDQNQSEKLEHDK
+796 QIKDKNQSEKIEHDK
-811 YIKILEENNKELLDK
+811 YIKILEENNKELMDK
-826 YEMTSKENAEL
+826 YEMTSKENTDL
-837 KNIHSEEIS
+837 KNIYTEEIN
-846 KLTSENN
+846 KLTVENN
-853 IKEEEIRKE
+853 SKEEQIRIK
-862 NEKLKS
+862 NEKLKE
-868 ELNQLL
+868 ELNQLIN
-874 SDYDSQIKIL
+874 DYETQIKTL
-884 KNKVKDHENN
+884 KNKVTENENN
-894 IIPKMRQKI
+894 IIPKMKQRI
-903 VDLQNEKE
+903 LDLQNEKE
-911 NLSQDIEFCGKSQKH
+911 NLSQDIELCGKSQKH
-926 KLAEIALAYEDQ
+926 KLEEIALQYEDQ
-938 KEQILTNNRQQLEDN
+938 KEQIINNNRQQLEDN

-959 QIQEIRKL
+959 QIQEIRKV

-992 IEKEQNEILNEIEK
+992 IEKEQNEILNDLEK
-1006 EKDDKIAELQDTL
+1006 EKDDKIAELQDAL

-1027 EYVKKIERELLL
+1027 EYVKKVEKELFL
-1039 RSQKIESL
+1039 RNQKIENL

-1061 KAQQDQ
+1061 KMQQEQ

-1078 EKEILNEKIKNAQK
+1078 EKNILNEKIKNAEK
-1092 DCETTEIEINKLNEQ
+1092 DCENTEIEITKLKEQNAQIELNLNE
-1107 NTQLENNL
+1107 
-1115 DELKSKYE
+1115 LKNQFS
-1123 DLENELKEAQNDL
+1123 DLENELNEVQNNLDKE
-1136 DNEIEEL
+1136 ISEL
-1143 KNKLNDINKDINVN
+1143 KNKLNEINNNINLN

-1166 LKEQKTDF
+1166 LKEQKSEF
-1174 LNKKL
+1174 LSKKL
-1179 EDIKN
+1179 DDIKKEYN
-1184 ELNDLKESFEDKL
+1184 ELKESFEDKL

-1202 NITNEYN
+1202 DITTEYT
-1209 EKIENIKKEKENL
+1209 EKIENLKKEKENL
-1222 ENIINNLEKEYSD
+1222 ENIINNIEKEYSA
-1235 LQQKYDIETETLTK
+1235 LQQNYETETESLTK
-1249 EKETVTEKLNDLTI
+1249 EKESITEKLNDLTI

-1273 GQHCNDQ
+1273 SQHCNDQ

-1315 NKLTNNYDTEK
+1315 NILTNSYDTEK
-1326 SNWENKFSF
+1326 ANWENKYSF
-1335 INEQKESLSKELAE
+1335 IAEQKDSLAKELEE
-1349 LKQKYNTNMDELQK
+1349 LKVKYNTNMDELQK
-1363 KILEERERLEQ
+1363 KILEERERLEL

-1396 TFNKKYEEVNVQNN
+1396 TFNKKYEEVNIQNN
-1410 NLIAENSTLTKK
+1410 NLIQENATLIKK
-1422 IEDYEN
+1422 IDNYQN
-1428 NSIMSDI
+1428 NNNISDI

-1440 EALEKEKKYK
+1440 DAIEKEKKYK
-1450 EQYEQLKI
+1450 EQYDKLKQ
-1458 EKDETIEQLELK
+1458 EKEEIINKLKLK
-1470 LNSEAENH
+1470 LNNESEIH
-1478 KKKIEELEIKLQE
+1478 KKKIEELELKLQE
-1491 YEGKRNDKN
+1491 YEGKRNNKN
-1500 ADLVKQKAV
+1500 ADMVKLKAV
-1509 SEKDNENKV
+1509 SDKDNENKV

-1528 ERLKKENEKLLS
+1528 ERLKKENEKLTS

-1547 ENENYRRSSRGSSR
+1547 ENENYRKSSRGSSR

-1567 VSYIPRRRNVNNN
+1567 VNYIPSRRRNGNSY
-1580 YFNKENVVSNYNS
+1580 YFNKENINGNFNGSS
-1593 NQSQNDDLKINLIP
+1593 SQNDEIKINLIP
-1607 KNFNHT
+1607 KGFNHT
-1613 ITKSAMSPLNKSGIN
+1613 VTKSVMPPLNYSVIN